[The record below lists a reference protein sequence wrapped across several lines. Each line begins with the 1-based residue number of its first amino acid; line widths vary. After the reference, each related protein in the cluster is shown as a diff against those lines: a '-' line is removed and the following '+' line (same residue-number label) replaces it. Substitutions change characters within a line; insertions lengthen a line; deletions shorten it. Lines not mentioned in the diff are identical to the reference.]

1 MSSKVEKRS
10 SREEKRWSRNP
21 KAAMEAEAINLISTV
36 TDIERD
42 EENFEICERFVL
54 SNLLYHKFLD
64 PDELKVKSSLKGL
77 TQKFKIHAQPEK
89 AGHLEDLLAKYSG
102 GEVFTLHGEAATGE
116 SGTKETFKCNEK
128 VKRMLYSYFIYRS
141 LITVTLIIHVTLLI
155 KLHLF

>member
-89 AGHLEDLLAKYSG
+89 AGHLEELLAKYSG
-102 GEVFTLHGEAATGE
+102 GEVFELHE
-116 SGTKETFKCNEK
+116 
-128 VKRMLYSYFIYRS
+128 RS
-141 LITVTLIIHVTLLI
+141 LMS
-155 KLHLF
+155 KFF

>member
-77 TQKFKIHAQPEK
+77 TQKFQIHAQPEK
-89 AGHLEDLLAKYSG
+89 AGHLEELLAKYSG
-102 GEVFTLHGEAATGE
+102 GEVFILHER
-116 SGTKETFKCNEK
+116 SLTFKLTNTDLVRCGK
-128 VKRMLYSYFIYRS
+128 SSMIS
-141 LITVTLIIHVTLLI
+141 TT
-155 KLHLF
+155 